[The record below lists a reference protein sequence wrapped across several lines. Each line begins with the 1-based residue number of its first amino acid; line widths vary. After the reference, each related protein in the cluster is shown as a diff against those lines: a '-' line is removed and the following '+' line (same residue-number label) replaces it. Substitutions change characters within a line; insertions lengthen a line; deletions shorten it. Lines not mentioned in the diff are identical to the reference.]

1 VDDLGPQT
9 LEERL
14 EHARR
19 ELETAYEEL
28 QSTVEELEAT
38 NEELWSA
45 SEELETV
52 SEELRERTEEALHAN
67 ALLDSVLSGN
77 ARAAIVVD
85 EELRWSK
92 CSRAAVRSTA
102 PTARCSCSQ
111 RERFGRP
118 SAVHTSLWPYT
129 RSPRTS

>member
-1 VDDLGPQT
+1 VDDLRHQT

-38 NEELWSA
+38 NEELATA

-77 ARAAIVVD
+77 AGTAIVVD
-85 EELRWSK
+85 EELRVVVVLAGDGS
-92 CSRAAVRSTA
+92 AAGANGAILLLAT
-102 PTARCSCSQ
+102 
-111 RERFGRP
+111 
-118 SAVHTSLWPYT
+118 
-129 RSPRTS
+129 

>member
-1 VDDLGPQT
+1 VNDLGPQT

-85 EELRWSK
+85 EELRVVEVLEGGGSVDG
-92 CSRAAVRSTA
+92 ADGAMLLLAT
-102 PTARCSCSQ
+102 
-111 RERFGRP
+111 
-118 SAVHTSLWPYT
+118 
-129 RSPRTS
+129 

>member
-1 VDDLGPQT
+1 VDDLRHGT

-38 NEELWSA
+38 NEELASA

-52 SEELRERTEEALHAN
+52 SEELRERTEEGLHAN
-67 ALLDSVLSGN
+67 ALLDSVLSSN
-77 ARAAIVVD
+77 ARPAIVVD
-85 EELRWSK
+85 KELRVVVVLEGGGSAQ
-92 CSRAAVRSTA
+92 RANGAILVVAT
-102 PTARCSCSQ
+102 
-111 RERFGRP
+111 
-118 SAVHTSLWPYT
+118 
-129 RSPRTS
+129 